1 MNTIVTHIFPD
12 LDAITSTWLLV
23 RFMPGFE
30 DATIAFTPQQKDWN
44 GVKPD
49 SDPTIV
55 YVDTGF
61 GKFDH
66 HQVNERIS
74 ATRRVFDYLVVEDT
88 IPRRIKQALERIVTF
103 VTDIDNFGEIHFP
116 DPSNDRYDFC
126 IHQIIS
132 GMKRTGKTDDQLVL
146 AVFPLLDG
154 LVELF
159 ATKIKA
165 ETEVKKGFVFTST
178 YGKCIAM
185 NTPNDEAMRLAQKM
199 GYTLVVTYDP
209 QKSTA
214 RIKTIPSDAYDL
226 TPVYEKIKKVDK
238 KGYWYLHILK
248 NMLLNGS
255 SRTPEAAPTSLSL
268 QQLIAII
275 KEV

>member
-12 LDAITSTWLLV
+12 LDAITSSWLLV

-44 GVKPD
+44 GIKPD
-49 SDPTIV
+49 ADPTVV

-66 HQVNERIS
+66 HQVHERIS
-74 ATRRVFDYLVVEDT
+74 ATRRVFDYLMQEDVV
-88 IPRRIKQALERIVTF
+88 PKRIAAALERIVTF
-103 VTDIDNFGEIHFP
+103 VTDIDNFGEVHFP

-126 IHQIIS
+126 LQQIIS
-132 GMKRTGKTDDQLVL
+132 GMKRTGKTDDQLVM

-154 LVELF
+154 MVELF

-165 ETEVKKGFVFTST
+165 EKEIQKGFVFTNRF
-178 YGKCIAM
+178 GKCIAM

-199 GYTLVVTYDP
+199 GYVLVITRDP
-209 QKSTA
+209 QKGTA
-214 RIKTIPSDAYDL
+214 RIKTIPSEQYDL
-226 TPVYEKIKKVDK
+226 TPVYEKIKEKDT
-238 KGYWYLHILK
+238 KGYWYLHIHK

-255 SRTPEAAPTSLSL
+255 SRTPDVVPTPLSL
-268 QQLIAII
+268 QQLIEII
-275 KEV
+275 QNI